1 MGLPRGFSGDP
12 TAHLQG
18 LGFPFDEARRVALD
32 FKNDDTLLWRLGVDE
47 CVAELVR
54 ALHSRAWARVG
65 ELATVLVT
73 TRGARQ
79 GCTLGAM
86 IFNLVYTLALNETS
100 KQLNEKGLLEHVA
113 CDRDRPPWSEPYE
126 GAERAEA
133 AQATF
138 VDDHFH
144 ATMATNPR
152 ELVKKKKESMIG
164 IVACRFAK
172 FGLRINWG
180 KGKSA
185 GMLRLRKKS
194 AATVMD
200 ELRDEEGAA

>member
-1 MGLPRGFSGDP
+1 M
-12 TAHLQG
+12 
-18 LGFPFDEARRVALD
+18 E
-32 FKNDDTLLWRLGVDE
+32 
-47 CVAELVR
+47 
-54 ALHSRAWARVG
+54 VG
-65 ELATVLVT
+65 
-73 TRGARQ
+73 R

-113 CDRDRPPWSEPYE
+113 YDRDRPPWSEPCE

-138 VDDHFH
+138 VDDHFY
-144 ATMATNPR
+144 ATMATNSR
-152 ELVKKKKESMIG
+152 ELVKKTKSMIG
-164 IVACRFAK
+164 IVACHFAK

-200 ELRDEEGAA
+200 ELRVEEGAAWLPLPA